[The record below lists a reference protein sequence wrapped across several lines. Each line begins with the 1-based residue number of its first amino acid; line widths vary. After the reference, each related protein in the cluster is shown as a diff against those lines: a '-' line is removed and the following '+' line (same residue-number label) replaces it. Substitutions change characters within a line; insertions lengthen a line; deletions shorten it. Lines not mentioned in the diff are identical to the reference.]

1 MLLKML
7 DPISVSIIKS
17 VSLDLSQLG
26 SILSVYIALVY
37 ANQQDG
43 SHGFQSRSEN
53 CQNASSLY
61 KP

>member
-1 MLLKML
+1 MLN
-7 DPISVSIIKS
+7 PISVSIIKS
-17 VSLDLSQLG
+17 VSLGQLG

-37 ANQQDG
+37 TNQQDG